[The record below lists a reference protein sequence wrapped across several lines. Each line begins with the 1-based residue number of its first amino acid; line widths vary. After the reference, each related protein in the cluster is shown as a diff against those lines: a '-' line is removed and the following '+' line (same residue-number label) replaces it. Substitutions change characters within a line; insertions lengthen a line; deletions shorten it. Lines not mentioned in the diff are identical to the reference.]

1 MYQIV
6 KDGVA
11 LALGCWLGWRLWKR
25 LWGPRVVKD
34 RRGG

>member
-11 LALGCWLGWRLWKR
+11 LALTEAPTYVRLLAATLEELSKET
-25 LWGPRVVKD
+25 D
-34 RRGG
+34 R